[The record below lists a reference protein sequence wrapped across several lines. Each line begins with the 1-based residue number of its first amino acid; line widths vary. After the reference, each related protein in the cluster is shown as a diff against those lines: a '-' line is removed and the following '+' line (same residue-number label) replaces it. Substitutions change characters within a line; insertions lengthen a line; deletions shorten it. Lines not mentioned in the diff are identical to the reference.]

1 LQYLHREDIGMDDL
15 DKQIAYLLS
24 QQGRLTYEQIGQAVN
39 LARPTVHERV
49 KRLEARGV
57 IRGYHAQVDWPALG
71 YPLTAFVW
79 VSSRAKS
86 DDTAA
91 ALLRL
96 STPQAVIEACHGV
109 TGEWC
114 LLVQVHVK
122 SAYDLKEFIDGI
134 YTVEGVQNTMTIL
147 SLATYQERGTIAPCV
162 DEGNR

>member
-1 LQYLHREDIGMDDL
+1 MDDL
-15 DKQIAYLLS
+15 DRQIVSLLS
-24 QQGRLTYEQIGQAVN
+24 RQGRLSYEQIGQAVN

-49 KRLEARGV
+49 KRLEAQGA
-57 IRGYHAQVDWPALG
+57 IHGYHAQIDWPALG

-86 DDTAA
+86 DETAA

-96 STPQAVIEACHGV
+96 STSQAVVEACYGV

-122 SAYDLKEFIDGI
+122 SADALKEFIDGI
-134 YTVEGVQNTMTIL
+134 YSVEGVQNTMTIL
-147 SLATYQERGTIAPCV
+147 SLAVYQERGTIPAGAEEEP
-162 DEGNR
+162 G